1 MRLQWGLIGG
11 GEGSQIGAAHR
22 IAARRHDAFE
32 LTAAALDI
40 DPIRAREYAIRL
52 GVPRARAYGDWR
64 QMLEVERQRT
74 DRVDLVTIATPN
86 SSHFEITRAFLA
98 AGFDVLCEKP
108 LTNTVA
114 EAEEIVQVARSHD
127 RICAVNYGYSG
138 YPLIRHARAMV
149 ARGDLGRIR
158 VVVAEF
164 AHGHHADAAQ
174 ADNPRLRW
182 RYDAAVAGVS
192 SVLADCGIHALHL
205 ACFITGQQLESLSA
219 DFASTIPGRPLE
231 DDALLAFRMSQG
243 AVGRLWTSAVAIGRA
258 HGLTIQI
265 YGELGGLRWQQEQPN
280 QLYWTPLRA
289 PTSIIERGASGLS
302 VEADRATHLTVG
314 HAEGLAGAFGNIYAD
329 VAEVLRARKA
339 GRPPDPLALSFPRAE
354 DGLLGVAAVHAA
366 AASASAGGA
375 WVKLSAVPGGVR

>member
-314 HAEGLAGAFGNIYAD
+314 HAEGLPGAFGNIYAD

>member
-98 AGFDVLCEKP
+98 AEFDVLCEKP

-314 HAEGLAGAFGNIYAD
+314 HAEGLPGAFGNIYAD

>member
-258 HGLTIQI
+258 HGLMIQI

-329 VAEVLRARKA
+329 VAEVLQARKA